1 MSALLSFRNDLISGQ
16 VNLELKLADKLRN
29 EFRVGSCEKLDRFDE
44 CSAVEIDDLLSQKW
58 VQFVENVRLV
68 EHLPLEADF
77 VVVSNAIS
85 QLDWHFTKVHVLV
98 HFRHFFLEERVSFY
112 NLF

>member
-1 MSALLSFRNDLISGQ
+1 MSALLSFCNDLISGQ
-16 VNLELKLADKLRN
+16 INLELKLADKLRN
-29 EFRVGSCEKLDRFDE
+29 ELRVGSCEKLDRFDK

-68 EHLPLEADF
+68 EHLSLEADF

-85 QLDWHFTKVHVLV
+85 
-98 HFRHFFLEERVSFY
+98 
-112 NLF
+112 